1 MAGIFL
7 EEQRL
12 WSAKGT
18 YIDDKGRKIKATG
31 ETEVLFKR
39 GKITIESTMRL
50 PVKAN
55 KMLELKNVY
64 HVKPVKKGRHET
76 EWESKNPT
84 SGNFKGK
91 FLIAGTYIVS
101 TYISTDNKYTGF
113 ETFEFRQDGS
123 YMNKGCLFFG
133 DNKVSEWEMVLS

>member
-18 YIDDKGRKIKATG
+18 YVDDKGRKIKATG
-31 ETEVLFKR
+31 ETEVLFKK
-39 GKITIESTMRL
+39 GKITIETTMSFR
-50 PVKAN
+50 KTN
-55 KMLELKNVY
+55 KMLELKNDY
-64 HVKPVKKGRHET
+64 HVNPVKKGRHET
-76 EWESKNPT
+76 ELESKNPT

-123 YMNKGCLFFG
+123 YMNKGCLIFG
-133 DNKVSEWEMVLS
+133 DNKDSEREMVLS